1 MATSGSEKIF
11 SLTEAG
17 IKSADIKVIVTMIF
31 VILLFGSFISF
42 MLSVVNSLGLYEMT
56 KTLGIK
62 SKWFAFFPFFR
73 SVAFGKLADCAK
85 GTATSFFRKIL
96 LILNVMYFSLL
107 IIGLVGFHLGFVD
120 TVFKA
125 DEILLKNGT
134 VNVSVLSPL
143 LVPVIIIG
151 ISLVIYL
158 IYRVFYYI
166 CICRIFSAFAPKK
179 AVVYT
184 VFSVLFPFIAPLFLF
199 FIRKNKPVFPRR
211 EGYNYFSEGQNNG

>member
-1 MATSGSEKIF
+1 MTSSGSEKIF

-17 IKSADIKVIVTMIF
+17 IKSGDIKVIVTMIF
-31 VILLFGSFISF
+31 VIVIFGAFISF

-73 SVAFGKLADCAK
+73 SVALGKLADCAK
-85 GTATSFFRKIL
+85 GTPTTFFRKIL

-107 IIGLVGFHLGFVD
+107 LIGIVGFHLGFVD
-120 TVFKA
+120 TIFKA
-125 DEILLKNGT
+125 DKILLKNGT
-134 VNVSVLSPL
+134 IKESVLSPL
-143 LVPVIIIG
+143 LIPAIIIG

-158 IYRVFYYI
+158 IYKVFYYI
-166 CICRIFSAFAPKK
+166 CLYRVFAAFVPNMAIVYTIFSVFLPFLAP
-179 AVVYT
+179 
-184 VFSVLFPFIAPLFLF
+184 IFLF

-211 EGYNYFSEGQNNG
+211 EGYNYFTEGQNNG